1 MLTTPFLLWHRLGFL
16 FSEYCFRPDPGSAA
30 GNVFGIMTL
39 IWSAAVHIGC
49 LVLTVLFSVKPK
61 LAYWLPAAVIIA
73 LGSIRMREILEIMC
87 GP

>member
-1 MLTTPFLLWHRLGFL
+1 
-16 FSEYCFRPDPGSAA
+16 
-30 GNVFGIMTL
+30 MTL

-87 GP
+87 GA